1 MNQHCAPLPA
11 NPTPE
16 QRMEYLLCRLNALRY
31 EILEVSVTLKNTG
44 MEEEAKA
51 LRLFYKE
58 LVLMHVKN
66 DWKIPPSAKSFPLG
80 SSNGLLSANS
90 TEQ

>member
-1 MNQHCAPLPA
+1 MNRNCTPLPA

-31 EILEVSVTLKNTG
+31 EILEVSVALKNTG

-58 LVLMHVKN
+58 LVLMHIKN
-66 DWKIPPSAKSFPLG
+66 DWKIPPSAKSFPVG
-80 SSNGLLSANS
+80 SSNGLLPTNS
-90 TEQ
+90 TE